1 MKNKQLDN
9 TQINM
14 YVSKLTFSLLRKDF
28 AKAYLIINEIKEID
42 SPKLYREILT
52 RCNLPKNV
60 EEELKGCLRNTMST
74 PEGTAENFF
83 YEYQMDPDY
92 IKEIIPGGIIGIK
105 LFIEEAFIKK
115 GIEMP
120 EDIKRRLD
128 FVIEAK
134 KEADI
139 NTSLEVLR
147 QHVFKDNKAEHPPI
161 PFDYKLALMYR
172 NKDQ

>member
-1 MKNKQLDN
+1 MKNKLHIFFLLILFIIP
-9 TQINM
+9 IN
-14 YVSKLTFSLLRKDF
+14 VF
-28 AKAYLIINEIKEID
+28 AY
-42 SPKLYREILT
+42 S
-52 RCNLPKNV
+52 
-60 EEELKGCLRNTMST
+60 
-74 PEGTAENFF
+74 
-83 YEYQMDPDY
+83 
-92 IKEIIPGGIIGIK
+92 KEIIPGGIIGIK